1 MPPGLRSA
9 CCGRVLRD
17 KRLEWF
23 DVPVSGDGRG
33 AEVEGDGKAALL
45 RGEEATLPALNG
57 GFLR

>member
-1 MPPGLRSA
+1 MRE
-9 CCGRVLRD
+9 R
-17 KRLEWF
+17 RLEWD

-33 AEVEGDGKAALL
+33 AEVDGDGKAALL